1 MNRRASAHPDCLDL
15 PPPQQLVATQLKAE
29 AARTIVLFNDL
40 QILMKEAQR
49 TARQSWLLLRQRPPE
64 TPEHQK

>member
-1 MNRRASAHPDCLDL
+1 MNRRGSAHPDCLDL
-15 PPPQQLVATQLKAE
+15 PPPQQLATTQLKAE

-64 TPEHQK
+64 TPEHRK